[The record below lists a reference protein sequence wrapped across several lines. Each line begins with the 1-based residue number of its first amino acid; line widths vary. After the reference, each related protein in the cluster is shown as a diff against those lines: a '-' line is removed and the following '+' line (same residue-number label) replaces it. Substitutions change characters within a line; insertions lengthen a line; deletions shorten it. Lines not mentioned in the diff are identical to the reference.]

1 MPKADAADLAAY
13 QPLLWRLC
21 YRMTGSAADAE
32 DLVQDTFARAIER
45 PPPDQQRELRPW
57 LVQIALN
64 LSRDHL
70 RRRKRRGY
78 QGPWLPAPIETEGLV
93 FDAHPEARYDQLES
107 VSSAFLLAL
116 EALTPAQRAVVLL
129 CDVLGY
135 SVREAAQALAM
146 REGNVKTTHH
156 RARAALAD
164 YDRTRL
170 PPTRA
175 LQEQT
180 RSALMQLMTSL
191 LIGDVA
197 ALEALV
203 SDDVRALHDSAGEYL
218 AARVPVL
225 GRERVLKLYL
235 ALRRSETPRLQL
247 KELNGLPGILCEYLE
262 APPRAARRFVFSI
275 ALDAHGR
282 IREMNAI
289 LATPKLSRLPFGSG
303 DAAPFPD

>member
-1 MPKADAADLAAY
+1 MPAARATELTAH

-32 DLVQDTFARAIER
+32 DLVQETFARALAQPARDQER
-45 PPPDQQRELRPW
+45 DLRPW

-70 RRRKRRGY
+70 RRRKRQGY
-78 QGPWLPAPIETEGLV
+78 VGPWLPAPIETEGLALG
-93 FDAHPEARYDQLES
+93 AHPEARYGELES

-135 SVREAAQALAM
+135 SVREAAEALSM
-146 REGNVKTTHH
+146 REGNVKTTHF
-156 RARAALAD
+156 RARAALAA
-164 YDRTRL
+164 YDRARL

-175 LQEQT
+175 LQDQT
-180 RSALMQLMTSL
+180 RAALMRLMTCL
-191 LIGDVA
+191 LAGDVA

-235 ALRRSETPRLQL
+235 KLRRPEVPRVQL
-247 KELNGLPGILCEYLE
+247 RELNGLPAVVCEYAE
-262 APPRAARRFVFSI
+262 APPRTARRLVFSI
-275 ALDAHGR
+275 ALDAQGR
-282 IREMNAI
+282 VCAMDTVVASR
-289 LATPKLSRLPFGSG
+289 KLSHVSFGDGARS
-303 DAAPFPD
+303 

>member
-1 MPKADAADLAAY
+1 MPKADAADLADY

-32 DLVQDTFARAIER
+32 DLVQETFARALER
-45 PPPDQQRELRPW
+45 PPPDPQRELRPW

-78 QGPWLPAPIETEGLV
+78 AGPWLPAPIDTEGLV

-107 VSSAFLLAL
+107 VSSAFLLTL

-135 SVREAAQALAM
+135 SVREAAEALAL

-180 RSALMQLMTSL
+180 RAALMRLMTNL
-191 LIGDVA
+191 LNGDVA

-203 SDDVRALHDSAGEYL
+203 SDDVRALHDAGGEFF
-218 AARVPVL
+218 AAGVPVL
-225 GRERVLKLYL
+225 GRERVIKLWL
-235 ALRRSETPRLQL
+235 ALRRPETPQLQF
-247 KELNGLPGILCEYLE
+247 KELNGLPGILCEYLD
-262 APPRAARRFVFSI
+262 APPRVARRFVFGI

-282 IREMNAI
+282 IREMTAV
-289 LATPKLSRLPFGSG
+289 LASRKLSHLPFGG
-303 DAAPFPD
+303 AAPASG